1 MLLLVTLAVTLSAGS
16 GACARPAASGRHE
29 NFIQPGA
36 LSNLVYKPPYALDAY
51 APAGEPRPAAVI
63 IHGSKGNKSTYVD
76 QLFPLLDKAG
86 YAWFSVDYGSEQDVR
101 AALDYIRCPGRFNI
115 TRRMVLIGQDTG
127 ASLALDLARSAHVD
141 GVVTL
146 GAKLPPGQQTGIPAA
161 TKVLM
166 IQGTGDEEVRS
177 AQIEAFCKRVPQCA
191 WYPVAGAIHDF
202 ENWHP
207 DQWYWKE
214 NLRAWLHGD
223 RRGLW
228 KGIPY
233 SRPGGRPLL
242 MDAYIPEG
250 KGPFPAVI
258 IIHGGGWEAGDK
270 ITYVSPVFAPLARAG
285 FAWFSIDY
293 RLAPYAHVPDQLEDI
308 RNAVRFV
315 RQHAGWFHADPN
327 RIALLGESASGH
339 LVVQLAS
346 MPCPGCQV
354 QAVVSFY
361 GVYNFTRRR
370 NDPDFERM
378 FHRMFADPDA
388 ATLRE
393 YSPLFHATANLPPML
408 IIQGTGDE
416 LYPGTE
422 EYVRRL
428 DQLHA
433 RHQVILLPK
442 APHGMENWEGH
453 PEWMFYKR
461 EMVGWLEKNLMQ
473 PHP

>member
-1 MLLLVTLAVTLSAGS
+1 MLLTATLAVVLSVGS
-16 GACARPAASGRHE
+16 GVCTPPRARGPEE

-36 LSNLVYKPPYALDAY
+36 RSNLIYKQQQTLDAF
-51 APAGEPRPAAVI
+51 APPGEARPAAVI
-63 IHGSKGNKSTYVD
+63 IHGSKGNKSTFVD
-76 QLFPLLDKAG
+76 QLFPLLRKAG

-115 TRRMVLIGQDTG
+115 NSHTVLIGVDAG
-127 ASLALDLARSAHVD
+127 AAVALDLARHARVD

-146 GAKLPPGQQTGIPAA
+146 SARLPPGQQADIPRA

-166 IQGTGDEEVRS
+166 IQGAGDKEVS
-177 AQIEAFCKRVPQCA
+177 PATIKDFCARIPQCS
-191 WYPVAGAIHDF
+191 WFPVAGAIHDF

-214 NLRAWLHGD
+214 EFRAWLRED

-228 KGIPY
+228 KDIPY

-242 MDAYIPEG
+242 MDAYVPTGE
-250 KGPFPAVI
+250 GPFPAVI
-258 IIHGGGWEAGDK
+258 IAHGGGWEAGDK

-293 RLAPYAHVPDQLEDI
+293 RLTPYFHIPDQLEDI

-315 RQHAGWFHADPN
+315 RQHAEWFHVDPN

-339 LVVQLAS
+339 LVAQLAS
-346 MPCPGCQV
+346 MPCPGCKV

-361 GVYNFTRRR
+361 GVYNFERWKKE
-370 NDPDFERM
+370 PDFERM
-378 FHRMFADPDA
+378 FSRMFASPDDS
-388 ATLRE
+388 TLRE
-393 YSPLFHATANLPPML
+393 YSPLFHASANLPPML

-422 EYVRRL
+422 EYIRRL
-428 DQLHA
+428 DQVHA
-433 RHQVILLPK
+433 RHKVILLSK

-453 PEWMFYKR
+453 PEWTVYKK
-461 EMVGWLEKNLMQ
+461 EMVGWLEKILAPGQ
-473 PHP
+473 P